1 MGELLLLL
9 YSSNSGC
16 ISEKSFVWVKD
27 DFNKSKAAL
36 KRRIKSYYRLHK
48 RYAFKKNN
56 MKIILSLITVMSF
69 LGLIS
74 YNVKK
79 PAVSNKPTEISPRTQ
94 EEIPPAKE
102 KSPVLVEL
110 FTSQGCS
117 SCPPADKNLAFL
129 EKQQPSSE
137 AEIITLSLHVD
148 YWNRLGWTDVFSS
161 PKYSERQGFYSNTF
175 KLGGEVYTPQMVV
188 DGTHQFVG
196 GNMNEANKAISSSAK
211 SPKAKI
217 DLSISGDKLK
227 VKISELPEHSYS
239 NVFLAVAENN
249 LSTNVKRGENGGK
262 ILPHTSVVRELKT
275 IGSIAAEDKSF
286 ETETAFQ
293 TPAAWKRENLKLVV
307 FIQVERTSRIIGVN
321 QIKL

>member
-1 MGELLLLL
+1 
-9 YSSNSGC
+9 
-16 ISEKSFVWVKD
+16 
-27 DFNKSKAAL
+27 
-36 KRRIKSYYRLHK
+36 
-48 RYAFKKNN
+48 

-69 LGLIS
+69 LGLIT

-79 PAVSNKPTEISPRTQ
+79 PALSNEPTEISPRTQ

-102 KSPVLVEL
+102 KWPVLVEL

-196 GNMNEANKAISSSAK
+196 GNMNEANKAISSSVK
-211 SPKAKI
+211 LPKAKI

-262 ILPHTSVVRELKT
+262 ILPHASVVRELKT
-275 IGSIAAEDKSF
+275 IGNITAEDKSF

-293 TPAAWKRENLKLVV
+293 TPPAWKKENLKFVV
-307 FIQVERTSRIIGVN
+307 FIQVEQTSKIIGVN